1 MVKVRRG
8 TGPGSNQSPGERTHI
23 MSNGPNFIIVH
34 VGDTAKA
41 RQFYGETL
49 GYTVEAESPGFVQFN
64 STNGTTL
71 ALSTE
76 QGGDPVELWWFVE
89 DADASHDTMR
99 TNGIEI
105 VSAPRDEPFGRAF
118 AIKDPSGN
126 TLNLLQLPAG

>member
-1 MVKVRRG
+1 MG
-8 TGPGSNQSPGERTHI
+8 
-23 MSNGPNFIIVH
+23 NGPNFIIMH
-34 VGDTAKA
+34 VRDTSKA

-49 GYTVEAESPGFVQFN
+49 GYTVEAESPDFVQFKAI
-64 STNGTTL
+64 NGTTL

-89 DADASHDTMR
+89 DADASHDSMR
-99 TNGIEI
+99 ANGVEI

-126 TLNLLQLPAG
+126 TLNLLQPAAGQ